1 LIFNLDIELQPKQ
14 SLLAENLNE
23 SFPGVIGFGG
33 AKGGAKSHAMRT
45 LINLHLWEYP
55 GTNGLIFRKTYSE
68 LLENHIMRLFRDYP
82 YMREWYIKNDKI
94 IEYPNGSTLRFGF
107 AEYDSDIEPF
117 NGKEYG
123 IIGIDQAEQLSQY
136 MIAILKGSNRST
148 VPGYA
153 PKFIL
158 TFNPGG
164 ISHAF
169 LKTKFVDRNL
179 TDGERKEGWMFI
191 QSHGWDNVE
200 WVTNSLIEEKV
211 SKKEYYEWTD
221 LERKEYFLKNAPY
234 AQNLMSL
241 PDDDLVEAYL
251 WGRWDVFSGQFFTKF
266 RQDTHV
272 VPDSLYL
279 DERYERRGSIDY
291 GSTTVFNYGCR
302 SPNGSIYIENECYT
316 EDMTPSERA
325 SVIATMLMQNKI
337 WKLLIYAD
345 TDMFSDFRNYTGAEK
360 SPAQIMNEVFTNM
373 MGPMAPTLIP
383 VSKKSEDARKYR
395 VLCNEA
401 FKEYLNWKKNP
412 DGEFSLTPRLF
423 MKERCVKLITTL
435 PGLVYDKKNRSDIDP
450 AVGNDHPYDAAK
462 YLVMSLR
469 EQRRPGEAIT
479 IEEDPTQWLIH
490 NVLIPQQRRLKLAE
504 KTSRTF
510 MQY

>member
-1 LIFNLDIELQPKQ
+1 MIFNLDIELQPKQ
-14 SLLAENLNE
+14 SLLQEYLKE
-23 SFPGVIGFGG
+23 PFPAVIGFGG

-45 LINLHLWEYP
+45 LINLHLWEHP
-55 GTNGLIFRKTYSE
+55 GTNGLIFRRTYSE

-82 YMREWYIKNDKI
+82 YMREWYVKNDKI

-153 PKFIL
+153 QKFIL

-164 ISHAF
+164 QSHAF

-179 TDGERKEGWMFI
+179 TDGERTEGWAFI
-191 QSHGWDNVE
+191 QSHGWDNAE
-200 WVTNSLIEEKV
+200 WVATALLEDKLT
-211 SKKEYYEWTD
+211 KKTYYEWPEE
-221 LERKEYFLKNAPY
+221 ERKNYFLNKAPY

-272 VPDSLYL
+272 VPDAMWL

-291 GSTTVFNYGCR
+291 GSTTVFMYGCR
-302 SPNGSIYIENECYT
+302 TPEGSIIIENESYT

-325 SVIATMLMQNKI
+325 AVIATMLMQNKMYR
-337 WKLLIYAD
+337 LLIYAD
-345 TDMFSDFRNYTGAEK
+345 TDMFGDYRNYTGAEK
-360 SPAQIMNEVFTNM
+360 SPAQIMNEVFNQM
-373 MGPMAPTLIP
+373 MGPMAPILTP
-383 VSKKSEDARKYR
+383 VAKKSEDARKYR

-401 FKEYLNWKKNP
+401 FKEYLNWKKNAE
-412 DGEFSLTPRLF
+412 DVFTLRPRLF
-423 MKERCVKLITTL
+423 IKERCIKLITTL

-450 AVGNDHPYDAAK
+450 GIGNDHPYDAAK

-469 EQRRPGEAIT
+469 EQRKPGEAIT
-479 IEEDPTQWLIH
+479 IEQNPTEWLIQ
-490 NVLIPQQRRLKLAE
+490 NVLLPQRRRMQLVERKH
-504 KTSRTF
+504 RTF
-510 MQY
+510 MQI